1 MRSSIGLARLPLF
14 LTLVAAVLV
23 LVLSDRTGLILR
35 VYLLALAAVAL
46 AHLVRLVRGAL
57 PRRLG
62 RRFEAGLRR
71 RPRRP
76 ERLPELER
84 VEREVSLG
92 LATAF
97 GLHYRLRPF
106 STPHGSRAARLAAR
120 DRPRRQPGSGPA
132 RARRPDLGDRA
143 TRPRAAA

>member
-57 PRRLG
+57 PRRPG
-62 RRFEAGLRR
+62 RRSRRACAGARATPSGCR
-71 RPRRP
+71 T
-76 ERLPELER
+76 ER

-97 GLHYRLRPF
+97 DLHPPPPF
-106 STPHGSRAARLAAR
+106 STPNGSRAARLAAR
-120 DRPRRQPGSGPA
+120 DRPRRKPGSGPA
-132 RARRPDLGDRA
+132 RARRPDLGARA